1 MGGLLKKGPE
11 HLSSSKCNVK
21 INISECK
28 KTPFTIIP

>member
-1 MGGLLKKGPE
+1 MGGLHKKGPE